1 MPVKP
6 TKKSIKQEIKK
17 ARHDRDTMNT
27 LTTKVSPTG
36 SFLPY
41 TRTPQ
46 EMSAAKAGYKSKIKS
61 LKKQKRSM

>member
-17 ARHDRDTMNT
+17 VRSDMGTMNM
-27 LTTKVSPTG
+27 TTK
-36 SFLPY
+36 
-41 TRTPQ
+41 
-46 EMSAAKAGYKSKIKS
+46 EMSSAKAGYKSKIKA